1 MNLNFCRCQS
11 RPGFGDGREKSD
23 EWWKALGMQ
32 LRVSVEPALL
42 EEVRSLGQ
50 NGKSGKQQTYKVVG
64 LTQVRLWFLGR
75 HLAAH
80 FDSREDIHI

>member
-1 MNLNFCRCQS
+1 
-11 RPGFGDGREKSD
+11 
-23 EWWKALGMQ
+23 MQ

-64 LTQVRLWFLGR
+64 LTQVRLWLQGVVWLR
-75 HLAAH
+75 IPAVE
-80 FDSREDIHI
+80 RTDIHIEHSVV

>member
-1 MNLNFCRCQS
+1 
-11 RPGFGDGREKSD
+11 
-23 EWWKALGMQ
+23 MQ

-64 LTQVRLWFLGR
+64 LTQVRLWLQGVVWLR
-75 HLAAH
+75 IPTVE
-80 FDSREDIHI
+80 RTDIDRRFRCSTAYERICVCMYVCMYVRMYVCR